1 MHRFSFTDMGNLAQI
16 LIAIISSAAF
26 FISVLTLIILYCN
39 LGQFWKQNRLTQ
51 TLNRPLCGIK
61 DILVNHH
68 SVSST
73 PDIPVIGIEA
83 LIVNSGNDAARDVMF
98 TYEIYA
104 LDAKQ
109 NSKTVI
115 TSKKPTMD
123 HRTWVLMPRHEVK
136 TFLLYIQKKDFDQ
149 AVIGYDKV
157 ALLDLTLEYKDT
169 EGKAMKYSSTYSI
182 TRLLTDKDM
191 KVYEISLRESKL
203 TE

>member
-1 MHRFSFTDMGNLAQI
+1 MKLTISDMGNLAQVATAA
-16 LIAIISSAAF
+16 IAI
-26 FISVLTLIILYCN
+26 LTLVALLVN
-39 LGQFWKQNRLTQ
+39 LIFFWKQIRLTQ

-61 DILVNHH
+61 DILVNHY
-68 SVSST
+68 SVPST

-83 LIVNSGNDAARDVMF
+83 LIANSGNDAARDVLF

-109 NSKTVI
+109 NSKTVL

-157 ALLDLTLEYKDT
+157 ALLDLTLEYKDSG
-169 EGKAMKYSSTYSI
+169 GKVMKYSSTYSI

-191 KVYEISLRESKL
+191 KVYEVSLRESKL